1 MAAKL
6 IQVSDDSGSNWYTLP
21 GNTGEWNDEAGELED
36 TIFGQT
42 YKSGQSNL
50 INWSVTSNAVYKG
63 FAGYTV
69 DIKQSGTSTTMTTEA
84 STLVSGKTYLIDDT
98 AKVVFDHTAT
108 FVVYDN
114 AVDHTADLDNI
125 DFLFG
130 TVTFLSAY
138 TVTGA
143 VTIDGKYHTMTAL
156 AKYRNFT
163 LTQTMEPI
171 DTSDIPAVQANS
183 GHRTFDQGLRT
194 VGLET
199 SGVFATANGYRA
211 ALVARTELVIE
222 INPDGGGKSVAR
234 GLFKPTSRGQS
245 GNIGEL
251 EEENVSFTLS
261 VPTTALLSIPF
272 GWVFTATDLSTS
284 VVKTLEAWQDETD
297 LDVRYLSD
305 GTNGLTGLCVVADVS
320 LSGGLESM
328 NEFSCTY
335 QGTGAVAAVP

>member
-69 DIKQSGTSTTMTTEA
+69 DIKQSGSSTTFTGEA
-84 STLVSGKTYLIDDT
+84 FTLVSGKTYQIDDT
-98 AKVVFDHTAT
+98 TKRVWDHTAT
-108 FVVYDN
+108 TVVYDN
-114 AVDHTADLDNI
+114 AVDHTADVESI

-130 TVTFLSAY
+130 TVTFASAY
-138 TVTGA
+138 SVTSP
-143 VTIDGKYHTMTAL
+143 VTADGKYHTLTAL

-194 VGLET
+194 VGLEV
-199 SGVFATANGYRA
+199 SGVFDTANGYRA
-211 ALVARTELVIE
+211 ALVARSELVIE

-251 EEENVSFTLS
+251 EEENASFTLS
-261 VPTTALLSIPF
+261 VPTTALLEVPF
-272 GWVFTATDLSTS
+272 RWVFTATDLSTS
-284 VVKTLEAWQDETD
+284 VVKTLESWQDETD

-305 GTNGLTGLCVVADVS
+305 GTNGLTGACVVADVS
-320 LSGGLESM
+320 LSGGLEAM

-335 QGTGAVAAVP
+335 QGTGTVTAVP